1 MTAAGPLTLLVA
13 VTGPA
18 EASLVTALDAAPG
31 LLVVRRCA
39 DLVELLA
46 ASAAGLGRAALVSA
60 DLHHLDAESLA
71 ALGRDGTAVVGVL
84 SGAADGGAAD
94 QGERARW
101 TSLGVDHLVGPGD
114 PPATLGA
121 GVRAALREDGAAA
134 SPRGDRSVVDA
145 AGAVAARVP
154 VPAAS
159 ATDPPPSAG
168 TGWQPRGAPTV
179 RSGPARVAR
188 SPDARDAP
196 DPPRRGRTLAVW
208 GPPGAPGRTMVAT
221 SLATALAA
229 RGPATLLVD
238 ADTTAASVALVLGLL
253 DESAGVAAAC
263 RAAAQGRMSPQT
275 LAALAPATAGGLRV
289 LTGLPRAARWPEVGA
304 ASLTAVLRTAALSH
318 AWVVVDCASGVE
330 QDEELSYDTSAP
342 RRHAATLTALEQAD
356 EVVVVGAGDPVGLQ
370 RLVRSLADL
379 REVAPGAAV
388 RVVVTQVRASAVG
401 PSPAAQVLSTL
412 ARYAGVADA
421 VLLPDDRPAYDAA
434 LLAGRS
440 VAEHGASALRRA
452 LVALADTVAG
462 EGEGAAGTGG
472 GARAAGRRR

>member
-1 MTAAGPLTLLVA
+1 MTAPLTLLVA
-13 VTGPA
+13 VTGAA

-84 SGAADGGAAD
+84 SGAADGSGAD

-101 TSLGVDHLVGPGD
+101 TSLGVAHLVGPGD
-114 PPATLGA
+114 APATLGA
-121 GVRAALREDGAAA
+121 GVRAALREGGATV
-134 SPRGDRSVVDA
+134 SPEGERPVVDA
-145 AGAVAARVP
+145 AGVVGARVP
-154 VPAAS
+154 APAGDV
-159 ATDPPPSAG
+159 TDPPGAAAG
-168 TGWQPRGAPTV
+168 WRPRGAPTP
-179 RSGPARVAR
+179 RSGRTGAAR
-188 SPDARDAP
+188 SPDDQDAP
-196 DPPRRGRTLAVW
+196 GPPRRGRTLAVW

-229 RGPATLLVD
+229 RGAATLLVD

-275 LAALAPATAGGLRV
+275 LAALAPVTAGGLRV

-304 ASLTAVLRTAALSH
+304 ASLTTVLRTAVLAH

-401 PSPAAQVLSTL
+401 PSPAAQVRTTL
-412 ARYAGVADA
+412 ARYAGVGDA
-421 VLLPDDRPAYDAA
+421 VLLPDDRLAYDAA

-452 LVALADTVAG
+452 LVDLAATVAG
-462 EGEGAAGTGG
+462 EVAAGTGG

>member
-13 VTGPA
+13 VAGPA

-71 ALGRDGTAVVGVL
+71 ALDSHGTAVVGVL
-84 SGAADGGAAD
+84 TGAPEEQD
-94 QGERARW
+94 RARW
-101 TSLGVDHLVGPGD
+101 VSLGVAHLVRPD
-114 PPATLGA
+114 DAPAALGA
-121 GVRAALREDGAAA
+121 AVRAALHEGGRAPSDGSGADPVRALGA
-134 SPRGDRSVVDA
+134 RTPA
-145 AGAVAARVP
+145 PAGP
-154 VPAAS
+154 GPS
-159 ATDPPPSAG
+159 PPSG
-168 TGWQPRGAPTV
+168 PGWQPRGAPGARGGLTGAD
-179 RSGPARVAR
+179 RLPGAPA
-188 SPDARDAP
+188 
-196 DPPRRGRTLAVW
+196 PPRRGRTVAVW

-229 RGPATLLVD
+229 RGQATLLVD
-238 ADTTAASVALVLGLL
+238 ADTTAASVALTLGLL

-263 RAAAQGRMSPQT
+263 RAAAQGRMSPET

-289 LTGLPRAARWPEVGA
+289 LTGLPRAARWPEVGS
-304 ASLTAVLRTAALSH
+304 ASLATVLRTAALAH
-318 AWVVVDCASGVE
+318 AWVVVDCACGVE

-379 REVAPGAAV
+379 REVAPGAAA

-401 PSPAAQVLSTL
+401 PSPAAQIRSTL
-412 ARYAGVADA
+412 ARYAGVTDA

-440 VAEHGASALRRA
+440 VAEHGSSALRRA
-452 LVALADTVAG
+452 LVALAATVAG
-462 EGEGAAGTGG
+462 GG
-472 GARAAGRRR
+472 GGGRPAGRRR